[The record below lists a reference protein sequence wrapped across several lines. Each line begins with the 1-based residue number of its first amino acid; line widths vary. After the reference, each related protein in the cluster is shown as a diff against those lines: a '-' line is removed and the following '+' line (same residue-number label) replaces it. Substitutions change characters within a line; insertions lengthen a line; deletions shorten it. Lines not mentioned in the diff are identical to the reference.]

1 MKNLHLYIYVA
12 VVSCFMI
19 LWSCSDQEYDD
30 YKKFAD
36 GGEINYTEKVDSLKS
51 FSGKNRIM
59 LQGII
64 NADPKITEFRVFW
77 NDGRDSVSVPITRS
91 GGVDTLEVTIAD
103 IPENIYN
110 FQIRTYDAAGNKSLV
125 SNVTGAVYGER
136 YQNTLYNRP
145 VLANDLVNGT
155 LTISYASMDLTTGV
169 IGTEVLIDGASE
181 SIFIPIDSEEYNIS
195 DYVAGES
202 YKYRTLFLP
211 EETAIDTFTTDYVS
225 YTPIAKPILVNAAI
239 PFKASSRSGRWG
251 ILEDWTTTQPVL
263 VHGGYGGWDE
273 WNGNIFNIESGWGAA
288 AVNNGKIYQTLNE
301 VQPATYVLNVLIRD
315 TNHKLTDA
323 GGSYFVVAK
332 GNTLPDVSDVTS
344 AEEVLAY
351 KRINVELGSEY
362 TYRLEFTIED
372 ESTDITVGQ
381 ITTQASGDPGRFC
394 NVRSWDIVVQN

>member
-64 NADPKITEFRVFW
+64 DADPKITEFRVFW

-136 YQNTLYNRP
+136 YQNTLFNRP
-145 VLANDLVNGT
+145 VLANDLVSGT

-169 IGTEVLIDGASE
+169 IGTEVLLDGASE
-181 SIFIPIDSEEYNIS
+181 PIFIPIDSEEYEIS
-195 DYVAGES
+195 DYVVNSS

-211 EETAIDTFTTDYVS
+211 EETAIDTFYTDYIS
-225 YTPIAKPILVNAAI
+225 FTPIPKPILVNAKA
-239 PFKASSRSGRWG
+239 PFATVKRGGEVGANNRWG
-251 ILEDWTTTQPVL
+251 TLADWTTNDAAKTFGNPPV
-263 VHGGYGGWDE
+263 GGFDNNEGLAAMGQ
-273 WNGNIFNIESGWGAA
+273 ESWGSPLIR
-288 AVNNGKIYQTLNE
+288 NGKIYQQVEVKEASYALNVFVRNGNKLNE
-301 VQPATYVLNVLIRD
+301 
-315 TNHKLTDA
+315 A
-323 GGSYFVVAK
+323 GTKVYLAIVDGD
-332 GNTLPDVSDVTS
+332 GLPDVDNIVDNPI
-344 AEEVLAY
+344 VLGY
-351 KRINVELGSEY
+351 KRITGTGDYVIDFDANQDMTVSVGIV
-362 TYRLEFTIED
+362 TDFTID
-372 ESTDITVGQ
+372 QSYWKIM
-381 ITTQASGDPGRFC
+381 
-394 NVRSWDIVVQN
+394 SWDIVVKN